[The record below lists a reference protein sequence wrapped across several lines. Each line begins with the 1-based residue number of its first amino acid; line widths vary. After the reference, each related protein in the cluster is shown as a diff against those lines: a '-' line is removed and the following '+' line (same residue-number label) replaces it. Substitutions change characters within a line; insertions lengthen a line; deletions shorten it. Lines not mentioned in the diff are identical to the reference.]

1 MQQKARV
8 IYDMAMILLVM
19 VTILTLWVEHT
30 VNSTINL
37 IVWIVFL
44 IDYIIRII
52 LADNKWQFI
61 KKNPFLLLAVIP
73 FDQFFQVARIV
84 RLFYLF
90 RIKTITK
97 YYVTPYIKQLTY
109 TKKMLLLLSLP
120 ALLLVETIM
129 IWKMGNKLEFW
140 HEAFFV
146 VFQHLFIFVNSLES
160 INHFPSILLLTITSI
175 FGVIIQGLVL
185 QWLFDKL
192 EDIWHKRKQIFS
204 STKSGG

>member
-1 MQQKARV
+1 MQQKARM

-120 ALLLVETIM
+120 ALLLIETIM
-129 IWKMGNKLEFW
+129 IWKMGNRLEFW

-146 VFQHLFIFVNSLES
+146 VFQHLFIFANSLES

>member
-1 MQQKARV
+1 MQQKARL
-8 IYDMAMILLVM
+8 IYDMVMILLVM
-19 VTILTLWVEHT
+19 VTILTLWVDHT

-37 IVWIVFL
+37 IVWLVFL
-44 IDYIIRII
+44 IDYIIRIRR
-52 LADNKWQFI
+52 AEKKWEFI
-61 KKNPFLLLAVIP
+61 RKNPFLLLAVIP
-73 FDQFFQVARIV
+73 LDQLFQVARIV

-109 TKKMLLLLSLP
+109 AKKIFLLLFVP
-120 ALLLVETIM
+120 ALLLIETIILWLM
-129 IWKMGNKLEFW
+129 DNKLEFW
-140 HEAFFV
+140 HDAFIV
-146 VFQHLFIFVNSLES
+146 VFQHLFIFANSMDS

-192 EDIWHKRKQIFS
+192 EYIWHKRKHIFS
-204 STKSGG
+204 S

>member
-1 MQQKARV
+1 MQQKARM

-109 TKKMLLLLSLP
+109 TKKMLLLMSLP
-120 ALLLVETIM
+120 ALLLIETIM

-146 VFQHLFIFVNSLES
+146 VFQHLFIFANSLES

-192 EDIWHKRKQIFS
+192 EDIWHKRKHIFS

>member
-1 MQQKARV
+1 MQQKARM

-120 ALLLVETIM
+120 ALLLIETIM
-129 IWKMGNKLEFW
+129 IWKMENKLEFW
-140 HEAFFV
+140 HDAFFV
-146 VFQHLFIFVNSLES
+146 VFQHLFIFANSLES

-192 EDIWHKRKQIFS
+192 EDIWYKRKHIFS